1 MERKNAWEAYD
12 EAGLARVDAF
22 ARAYCEYLDQGKT
35 ERECV
40 STSVEAAQARGFADL
55 DVLVRE
61 GGALK
66 AGDRV
71 YVNWMNKCFLLFV
84 VGSRPLE

>member
-1 MERKNAWEAYD
+1 MERKNAWAAYD

-22 ARAYCEYLDQGKT
+22 ARAYCDYLDHGKT

-40 STSVEAAQARGFADL
+40 STSVQAAKARGFADL
-55 DVLVRE
+55 DALVRD
-61 GGALK
+61 GAALK

-71 YVNWMNKCFLLFV
+71 YVNWMNK
-84 VGSRPLE
+84 